1 MPPASVVRGLLQCA
15 VPTPLQ
21 RLFRPRA
28 LPAEFDFALGGGV
41 RARVRP
47 IRPLDSVRFERG
59 YPRLSEASRRAR
71 FFGQASALSQ
81 TQLHFLTAVDQVRH
95 VAWGALDADRPEVP
109 GIGIGRY
116 IALAAND
123 DRAEVALTIL
133 DEYQHL
139 GAGSLLHAC
148 LHLTAARHGFRRF
161 VYDVSQDNVRFL
173 RHLKAIGATQVDIA
187 EHIVRLEM
195 PVYARA
201 GQLPKTVAGQR
212 FAQIMRALAKARPV
226 SA

>member
-1 MPPASVVRGLLQCA
+1 
-15 VPTPLQ
+15 VPTPIH

-28 LPAEFDFALGGGV
+28 LPAEFDFELAGGL

-47 IRPLDSVRFERG
+47 IRPMDSVRFERG
-59 YPRLSEASRRAR
+59 YPKLSEASRRAR

-95 VAWGALDADRPEVP
+95 VAWGALNADDLDDP
-109 GIGIGRY
+109 GIGIARY
-116 IALAAND
+116 IAMSPTSTT
-123 DRAEVALTIL
+123 AEVALTIL
-133 DEYQHL
+133 DAYQHR

-148 LHLTAARHGFRRF
+148 LHLTAARHGFRTF

-173 RHLKAIGATQVDIA
+173 RNLKAIGANQIDVA

-195 PVYARA
+195 PVYRRPA
-201 GQLPKTVAGQR
+201 QLPKTADGLR
-212 FAQIMRALAKARPV
+212 FVEIMKRLARVRPLAA

>member
-1 MPPASVVRGLLQCA
+1 M
-15 VPTPLQ
+15 PTPIH

-28 LPAEFDFALGGGV
+28 LPAEFDFELAGGL

-47 IRPLDSVRFERG
+47 IRPMDSVRFERG
-59 YPRLSEASRRAR
+59 YPKLSEASRRAR

-95 VAWGALDADRPEVP
+95 VAWGALNADDLDDP
-109 GIGIGRY
+109 GIGIARY
-116 IALAAND
+116 IAMSPTSTT
-123 DRAEVALTIL
+123 AEVALTIL
-133 DEYQHL
+133 DAYQHR

-148 LHLTAARHGFRRF
+148 LHLTAARHGFRTF

-173 RHLKAIGATQVDIA
+173 RNLKAIGANQIDVA

-195 PVYARA
+195 PVYRRPA
-201 GQLPKTVAGQR
+201 QLPKTADGLR
-212 FAQIMRALAKARPV
+212 FVEIMKRLARVRPLAA